1 MRKFQII
8 GAPIDLGS
16 ELLGV
21 DIGPN
26 AIRHAGLIPAL
37 KSSGFSILDSG
48 NIIINPSLSKPKNRK
63 LKYVNE
69 ILSANLKLANTISQS
84 LQKGYNPITLGGD
97 HTVALG
103 SMAALKNYYHKIA
116 LIWIDAHPDTNTD
129 KTTLTGNIHGMPLA
143 ALLGEGHLRLTH
155 FFDKRPKIDPEHLV
169 IIGAKDIDEGEMKVI
184 KKLKLSMFTIDDI
197 EEQGIHQIVKKSF
210 NQILEGVKHLHIS
223 IDLDAVDVKDAPGV
237 GMQNYGGLTYREISY
252 LARKIGELNIS
263 KSIDLVELNPTRDL
277 ENKTAKLAVE
287 LILSFLG
294 KRYTNYELY
303 LERNKF

>member
-1 MRKFQII
+1 MRKIQII

-16 ELLGV
+16 ESLGV

-37 KSSGFSILDSG
+37 SSFGYEVLDSG
-48 NIIINPSLSKPKNRK
+48 NINVNPPLTKPKNKK
-63 LKYVNE
+63 LKYLE
-69 ILSANLKLANTISQS
+69 DILSANKKLALTIYKG
-84 LQKGYNPITLGGD
+84 LKKGYNPLTLGGD

-103 SMAALKNYYHKIA
+103 SVSAIKKYYQEIA

-143 ALLGEGHLRLTH
+143 ALLGEGHQKLTH
-155 FFDKRPKIDPEHLV
+155 LLNIHPKIDPQKV
-169 IIGAKDIDEGEMKVI
+169 VVIGAKDMDEDEIEIINKYQ
-184 KKLKLSMFTIDDI
+184 LLMFTIDDI
-197 EEQGIHQIVKKSF
+197 EELGIHQVTKKALTK
-210 NQILEGVKHLHIS
+210 ILKGVSHLHIS
-223 IDLDAVDVKDAPGV
+223 MDLDAIDIKDAPGV

-252 LARKIGELNIS
+252 LARKIGEINIS

>member
-1 MRKFQII
+1 MNKIQII

-37 KSSGFSILDSG
+37 KAFGYNVLDNG
-48 NIIINPSLSKPKNRK
+48 NININPPLRKTKNQK
-63 LKYVNE
+63 LKFLRE
-69 ILSANLKLANTISQS
+69 ILNTNSKLANLVYQG
-84 LQKGYNPITLGGD
+84 LKKDYLPITLGGD
-97 HTVALG
+97 HTIALG
-103 SMAALKNYYHKIA
+103 SVSAIKKYYQDIA

-143 ALLGEGHLRLTH
+143 ALLGEGHQKLTN
-155 FFDKRPKIDPEHLV
+155 FLNIYPKLNPKNV
-169 IIGAKDIDEGEMKVI
+169 AIIGAKDIDDGEMKVI
-184 KKLKLSMFTIDDI
+184 RRYKLLMFTIDDI
-197 EEQGIHQIVKKSF
+197 EEQGIHQIVQKTLKK
-210 NQILEGVKHLHIS
+210 ILKKVKHLHIS
-223 IDLDAVDVKDAPGV
+223 MDLDAIDIKDAPGV

-252 LARKIGELNIS
+252 LARKIGAINIS
-263 KSIDLVELNPTRDL
+263 KSIDVVELNPTRDL

-303 LERNKF
+303 LERNRF